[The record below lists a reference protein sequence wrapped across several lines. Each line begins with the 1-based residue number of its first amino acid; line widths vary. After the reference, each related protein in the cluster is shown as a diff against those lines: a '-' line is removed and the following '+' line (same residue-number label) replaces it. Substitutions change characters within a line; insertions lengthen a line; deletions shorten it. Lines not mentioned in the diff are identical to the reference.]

1 MSLLP
6 ILKTKIEFWTKNN
19 RKKKPFLHQ
28 KRSLAFK
35 KEGTEQWTKQ

>member
-19 RKKKPFLHQ
+19 RKKAFFTP
-28 KRSLAFK
+28 KRSLACK
-35 KEGTEQWTKQ
+35 KEETEQWTEQ

>member
-19 RKKKPFLHQ
+19 RKKSLFYTK